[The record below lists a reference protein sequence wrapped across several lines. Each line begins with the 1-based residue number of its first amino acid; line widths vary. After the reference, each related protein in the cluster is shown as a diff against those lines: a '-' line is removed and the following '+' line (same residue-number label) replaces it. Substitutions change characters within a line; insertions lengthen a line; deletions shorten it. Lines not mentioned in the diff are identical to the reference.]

1 MDAFGMISPPAA
13 ARDRW
18 RRVRTAVTV
27 CNWLYLAVAAVAAVL
42 LRFGDAWWP
51 ATFLMFAPLWV
62 FALPVGVLIPAALV
76 WRRRALVPGLLAVV
90 LVLGPV
96 TDFCVQWPTR
106 GDTPVGGSLR
116 LRVLT
121 CNMHYGNPDPARL
134 NRLIDETDPDVI
146 VLQEWLRPRQLPA
159 FGQGRWHL
167 FAVNGQFL
175 ASRHTIRRSE
185 IIGSDTDNP
194 DGSAARYELVT
205 DRGVVTF
212 FSVHFASPRD
222 ALFATSRG
230 RAGGPALLGANSALR
245 RRQSENLAK
254 CAAEVVG
261 PVVLAGD
268 FNTPPQSVL
277 FRGVWAGY
285 ADAFSAA
292 GWGWGYTFR
301 ADRTMTRIDH
311 VLTGPGWRCEACR
324 VGPNVGS
331 PHRPVVADLV
341 WTQSAD

>member
-1 MDAFGMISPPAA
+1 VI
-13 ARDRW
+13 
-18 RRVRTAVTV
+18 
-27 CNWLYLAVAAVAAVL
+27 AAVL
-42 LRFGDAWWP
+42 LRFGDDWWP

-62 FALPVGVLIPAALV
+62 FALPVVVLIPAAIVL
-76 WRRRALVPGLLAVV
+76 RRRALWPGLLALV
-90 LVLGPV
+90 LMLGPV
-96 TDFCVQWPTR
+96 TGFCVSWPTGTP
-106 GDTPVGGSLR
+106 GDGLR

-134 NRLIDETDPDVI
+134 NRLIDETDSDVI
-146 VLQEWLRPRQLPA
+146 VLQEWRRPRQLPV

-167 FAVNGQFL
+167 FTANGQFL

-185 IIGSDTDNP
+185 LIGSDADNP

-205 DRGVVTF
+205 DHGVVTF

-230 RAGGPALLGANSALR
+230 RAGGPALLEANSALR
-245 RRQSENLAK
+245 RRQSEHLEK
-254 CAAEVVG
+254 CAGEVVG

-311 VLTGPGWRCEACR
+311 VLTGPGWRCEACW

-341 WTQSAD
+341 WEQRAD